1 MKKCPTCNAEYG
13 DGATYC
19 ESCGTKLVKYRKC
32 PHCGA
37 NVEID
42 ATYCSRCGKA
52 VDAVERVAS
61 VITPSSP
68 TSNKKVTS
76 STIEQY
82 KKEIAEYRSKR
93 ITLVTI
99 GSILLAVGLVLTIV
113 FFYLGVRA
121 TPTSGDPFTNTSIMY
136 FLFGVLF
143 ELVTDAGIALLI
155 VSAAVFGKKI
165 ANRQR
170 IIDEWNSRY

>member
-37 NVEID
+37 NVEVD
-42 ATYCSRCGKA
+42 AIYCHRCGKS
-52 VDAVERVAS
+52 VDSVERVAS

-68 TSNKKVTS
+68 ASNKKVTS

-93 ITLVTI
+93 ITLVTL

-121 TPTSGDPFTNTSIMY
+121 MPTSGDPFSNSSILY
-136 FLFGVLF
+136 LLFGALF
-143 ELVTDAGIALLI
+143 ELVADAGIALLI
-155 VSAAVFGKKI
+155 ISGAVFGRKI